1 MAQYYH
7 ALEVNTDRCRGHLT
21 CMRRCPTQAIRV
33 RANKAVISAELC
45 VDCGTCINTCTANAI
60 VPLSDP
66 VDQIADFRYKVLIP
80 SAVLYSQFEPS
91 IHPHVIR
98 EACKRIGF
106 DEVVDVSTASATMTR
121 AVVEF
126 MKGYHGRLPLISS
139 HCPAILR
146 LIQVKYPD
154 LVELILPLDVP
165 RELAAMEARNSLAAK
180 LGIKPSDIGIIYAAP
195 CPAKIVSIKQPAE
208 KERSWFDAA
217 ISISDLYS
225 VLLPHVIELKV
236 NFEKSRIPADFS
248 FQAGW
253 ATLGGITRAAE
264 MENWLAVSGL
274 DHVMRIFDDIENS
287 RLRNVDF
294 VEALACML
302 GCIGGPFNVENPYV
316 ARTTSIKQRI
326 KYETPIKVDTGLIAK
341 RLKDRYYFMENPVR
355 PRPTQYFDTDL
366 VTSIKRMKERER
378 VYQKLPQKDCGCCGA
393 PTCMAFA
400 EDFVRKEVEL
410 TDCIYFSRGAG
421 RTDQKIS
428 SRDSGSEAAV

>member
-1 MAQYYH
+1 
-7 ALEVNTDRCRGHLT
+7 
-21 CMRRCPTQAIRV
+21 MRRCPTQAIRV
-33 RANKAVISAELC
+33 RGNRAVISDELC
-45 VDCGTCINTCTANAI
+45 VDCGTCINTCTTNAI
-60 VPLSDP
+60 VPITDP
-66 VDQIADFRYKVLIP
+66 LDLVAHFRYKVLVP
-80 SAVLYSQFEPS
+80 SAVLYSQFDSS

-106 DEVVDVSTASATMTR
+106 DEVVDVSGASAAMTR

-126 MKGYHGRLPLISS
+126 MKDYHGRLPLISS
-139 HCPAILR
+139 HCPAVLR

-165 RELAAMEARNSLAAK
+165 RELTAMETRQTLVRK
-180 LGIKPSDIGIIYAAP
+180 LGMKPSDIGIIYAAP

-217 ISISDLYS
+217 VSIGDLYS
-225 VLLPHVIELKV
+225 VLLPHVAELKV
-236 NFEKSRIPADFS
+236 NFDKSQVPADFS
-248 FQAGW
+248 FHAGW
-253 ATLGGITRAAE
+253 ATLGGITRAAA

-316 ARTTSIKQRI
+316 ARTSSIKQRI
-326 KYETPIKVDTGLIAK
+326 KYETPIKLDEELIAQ
-341 RLKDRYYFMENPVR
+341 RLKERYYFMESPVR
-355 PRPTQYFDTDL
+355 PRPTRYFDTDL

-400 EDFVRKEVEL
+400 EDFARKEVEL
-410 TDCIYFSRGAG
+410 TDCIFFSRRMG
-421 RTDQKIS
+421 RVDENVS
-428 SRDSGSEAAV
+428 SHDTGLEAAS